1 MLRSLA
7 LLLLSCLLL
16 SGEEFAPFRQKSPDQ
31 IAREL
36 REAQWFGHQRMSA
49 HKANYFLLFDH
60 NHAPQLEDQSQTA
73 VHFQVS
79 LKFFLAEPLGT
90 PLFFGYTQKSWWQ
103 LYDSKG
109 SRPFRESNYNP
120 ELFFTQ
126 SLGDIPYLR
135 EVRYGYE
142 HESNGG
148 GLGES
153 RSRDQVFGRLF
164 ARWGRLDGDLKLWY
178 RVIREAADP
187 EMPYEDNPDIDDYY
201 GRSALTL
208 SYPLSPVLSVG
219 GMVRGS
225 VRSGHGAARLDLIWR
240 KKSVAY
246 YLRHWNGYGESL
258 EGYNVYTRKTGLGVA
273 FTWGQ
278 AR

>member
-1 MLRSLA
+1 MHRFLTLFSLLCLFRS
-7 LLLLSCLLL
+7 
-16 SGEEFAPFRQKSPDQ
+16 EKSPDQ

-60 NHAPQLEDQSQTA
+60 NHDPKLSDQSQTA
-73 VHFQVS
+73 VHFQIS
-79 LKFFLAEPLGT
+79 LKFFLAEPLGV

-103 LYDSKG
+103 LYDSEG

-120 ELFFTQ
+120 ELFFVQ
-126 SLGDIPYLR
+126 SFQQLPYLQ
-135 EVRYGYE
+135 EIRYGYE

-148 GLGES
+148 GTGES
-153 RSRDQVFGRLF
+153 RSRDQAF
-164 ARWGRLDGDLKLWY
+164 ARWGRLDGNLKLWS

-201 GRSALTL
+201 GRAALTL
-208 SYPLSPVLSVG
+208 SYALSPTLSAG

-225 VRSGHGAARLDLIWR
+225 LRTGNGAARLDLVWR
-240 KKSVAY
+240 KQSVAY
-246 YLRHWNGYGESL
+246 YLRHWEGYGESL
-258 EGYNVYTRKTGLGVA
+258 EAYNLYARKTGLGVA
-273 FTWGQ
+273 FTWGEVP
-278 AR
+278 